1 MTEALLAG
9 KVAVVTGGA
18 GGIGQAICLRFAGA
32 GATVVVIDVDE
43 VRTAATVAAITSA
56 GGEASGVIADVT
68 DSDSIAAVVSE
79 AGDRADVLVNN
90 VGHYL
95 YGRHDF
101 VDSTEDEWDALHD
114 INLRHVLRCTRALLP
129 GMLARGRGGSIVN
142 LTTVE
147 AHRGIPQHA
156 VYSAYKAAVEAFTRS
171 LALEVGDRGVRVNSI
186 APDLTE
192 SLQVRYSDWVPSE
205 QLELL
210 PTWVPLARFGTP
222 DDIAG
227 VALFLASDL
236 SAFVTGTT
244 LHADGGSLAA
254 GGWFR
259 TPAGGWT
266 NRPLQRG

>member
-1 MTEALLAG
+1 MAEALLAG

-18 GGIGQAICLRFAGA
+18 AGIGQAICLRFASA
-32 GATVVVIDVDE
+32 GATVVVVDVDE
-43 VRTAATVAAITSA
+43 PRTAATVAAIADA
-56 GGEASGVIADVT
+56 GGEASGVLADVT
-68 DSDSIAAVVSE
+68 DVDSIAAVVSE
-79 AGDRADVLVNN
+79 AGDRADILVNN
-90 VGHYL
+90 VGHHL
-95 YGRHDF
+95 FGRHDF
-101 VDSTEDEWDALHD
+101 VDSTEDEWEALHD
-114 INLRHVLRCTRALLP
+114 VNLRHVLRCTRALLP

-171 LALEVGDRGVRVNSI
+171 LALEVGDHGVRVNSI

-192 SLQVRYSDWVPSE
+192 SQQVRYSEWVPPE

-227 VALFLASDL
+227 VALFLASVL
-236 SAFVTGTT
+236 SVFVTGTPV
-244 LHADGGSLAA
+244 HADGGSLAA